1 VREGRGGFRI
11 ITMPEQLADKGLKIR
26 QLRNALKRA
35 LKHVPRDTHPALIS
49 WSKIILKNTEG
60 V

>member
-1 VREGRGGFRI
+1 
-11 ITMPEQLADKGLKIR
+11 MPEQLADKSLKIR